1 MGFET
6 FWLALRTLRGNLFR
20 TALTVLSVTVGTF
33 SIVVMLSLATS
44 GHRTLS
50 RSVEEIGGMRLIL
63 WIPSE
68 GEAQSGRDRAVYD
81 RGFTSRDMAL
91 LRQIPHVASVSS
103 ESTYGRERVWAA
115 ADNAHETG
123 VVGALDGLFD
133 ILGWQASRG
142 RLLDAADNLEKRRV
156 CVLTAGLADRLFP
169 DRAIDPVG
177 QTVFVGR
184 KPYFVVGILEPRN
197 LFGLEFGFDWDNS
210 VFLPQV
216 TAEVR
221 EGRPE
226 QAKFVLALTEDPT
239 TNDRVEKLGNAALLA
254 NHRGVEDF
262 ESLNFASMLEQFYQ
276 FFLILDGIVA
286 VIAGISLFAGGI
298 GVMNIMLVSV
308 TERTREI
315 GIRKAIGASNPAI
328 LSQFLTEATVL
339 SLSGGL
345 VGVSTGLLTTAA
357 LHAAIASVQE
367 RWVATFSLPA
377 VAASLLTTAAIGL
390 VFGAVPAWRASRLE
404 IVEALRR

>member
-1 MGFET
+1 MWLET
-6 FWLALRTLRGNLFR
+6 IWLALRTLRGNLFR

-33 SIVVMLSLATS
+33 SIVVMLSLAQS
-44 GHRTLS
+44 GHKTLS

-68 GEAQSGRDRAVYD
+68 DRMTTGRERAVYD
-81 RGFTSRDMAL
+81 QGFTSRDMGL
-91 LRQIPHVASVSS
+91 LRQLPHIASVSS
-103 ESTYGRERVWAA
+103 ESTYGRERVWAS
-115 ADNAHETG
+115 ADNAHETDIVG
-123 VVGALDGLFD
+123 VLDGLFD
-133 ILGWQASRG
+133 ILGWDVDQG
-142 RLLDAADNLEKRRV
+142 RLLDETDNLQKRRV
-156 CVLTAGLADRLFP
+156 CVLTAGLAERLFP
-169 DRAIDPVG
+169 AG
-177 QTVFVGR
+177 GALGGTVFVGH
-184 KPYFVVGILEPRN
+184 KPYFVVGVLQPRN
-197 LFGLEFGFDWDNS
+197 LFGLQFGFDWDNS
-210 VFLPQV
+210 VFIPQN

-226 QAKFVLALTEDPT
+226 QAKFIIGLTEDPAY
-239 TNDRVEKLGNAALLA
+239 NDSVEKMGNAALLA

-328 LSQFLTEATVL
+328 LLQFLAEALVL
-339 SLSGGL
+339 SVTGGL
-345 VGVSTGLLTTAA
+345 VGVGTGLITTAL
-357 LHAAIASVQE
+357 LHAGISAVQE
-367 RWVATFSLPA
+367 RWVATYSLPA
-377 VAASLLTTAAIGL
+377 VALALFTTAVIGL
-390 VFGAVPAWRASRLE
+390 VFGAVPAWRASRLD

>member
-6 FWLALRTLRGNLFR
+6 LWLALRTLRGNLFR

-33 SIVVMLSLATS
+33 SIVVMLSLAQS
-44 GHRTLS
+44 GHKTLS

-68 GEAQSGRDRAVYD
+68 DRLPSGREKAVYD
-81 RGFTSRDMAL
+81 RGFTARDMGL
-91 LRQIPHVASVSS
+91 LRQLPHIAAVSS
-103 ESTYGRERVWAA
+103 ESTYGKERVWSA
-115 ADNAHETG
+115 ADNAHETDI
-123 VVGALDGLFD
+123 VGALDGLFD
-133 ILGWQASRG
+133 ILGWDVARG
-142 RLLDAADNLEKRRV
+142 RLLTAEDNLEKRRV
-156 CVLTAGLADRLFP
+156 CVITAGLAERLFP
-169 DRAIDPVG
+169 DAGADPIG
-177 QTVFVGR
+177 QTVFVGH
-184 KPYFVVGILEPRN
+184 KPYFVVGVLEPRD

-210 VFLPQV
+210 VFLPQI

-226 QAKFVLALTEDPT
+226 QAKFIIGLTEDPSY
-239 TNDRVEKLGNAALLA
+239 NDSVEKLGNAALLA
-254 NHRGVEDF
+254 NHRGIEDF

-328 LSQFLTEATVL
+328 LGQFLTEATVL
-339 SLSGGL
+339 SLTGGF
-345 VGVSTGLLTTAA
+345 VGVATGLLTTAV
-357 LHAAIASVQE
+357 LHAGIQTVQE

-377 VAASLLTTAAIGL
+377 VGASLVTTAVIGL
-390 VFGAVPAWRASRLE
+390 IFGAVPAWRASRLD